1 MDSLVR
7 LQHRYLHSLASA
19 GLERAGRHLA
29 SLRSSLKGFDIWSPT
44 KVYVIHF
51 SPSRRFPNLEK
62 QNHRIPWTPHIPQ
75 ASEHSLN
82 RQLSISDTYIRE
94 ERMKPHKLLPLALL
108 LHKTNLIFPP
118 PAYIVPGDGNPPPPP
133 SRYHKRS
140 LCTSSARTFV
150 GSVGLWWEARRN
162 KLAQK
167 GCWSPVRGDE
177 T

>member
-1 MDSLVR
+1 MNFGLVR
-7 LQHRYLHSLASA
+7 LRHRYLHSLAST
-19 GLERAGRHLA
+19 GLERAGRHLT

-75 ASEHSLN
+75 ASERSLN

-94 ERMKPHKLLPLALL
+94 ERMKPHRLLPPALL
-108 LHKTNLIFPP
+108 LHKTNLIFSPCIYCP
-118 PAYIVPGDGNPPPPP
+118 RGWQKNPP

-140 LCTSSARTFV
+140 LCTSSARTFA